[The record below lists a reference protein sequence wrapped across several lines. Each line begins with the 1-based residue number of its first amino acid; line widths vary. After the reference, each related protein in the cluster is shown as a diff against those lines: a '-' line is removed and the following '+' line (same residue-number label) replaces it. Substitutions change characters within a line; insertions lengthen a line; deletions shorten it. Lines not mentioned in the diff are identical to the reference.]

1 MATRKTS
8 PVSRVTKKYQAT
20 IPQAVREALG
30 ITQGDCVAFEIEQ
43 GQVVLKKVLP
53 LDWEYLS
60 AVSGTLS
67 EWASEADESAYG
79 DLLAPS
85 CGYFGARGRSL

>member
-30 ITQGDCVAFEIEQ
+30 ITQGDCVAFEIQ
-43 GQVVLKKVLP
+43 SGQVVLKKVP
-53 LDWEYLS
+53 QMDWDYLN
-60 AVSGTLS
+60 AVAETMS
-67 EWASEADESAYG
+67 EWTSAADEEAYS
-79 DLLAPS
+79 DL
-85 CGYFGARGRSL
+85 